1 MHYFSGIQQ
10 ECSLSIT
17 KRTSILQPKTEGRE
31 VKVTDED
38 RSENPVN
45 SRTRS
50 LAGLLFSANKE
61 KKSSDSG
68 ISLAMSDGIE
78 SISLQPK

>member
-1 MHYFSGIQQ
+1 M
-10 ECSLSIT
+10 
-17 KRTSILQPKTEGRE
+17 
-31 VKVTDED
+31 KVTDED
-38 RSENPVN
+38 RTENPVN
-45 SRTRS
+45 SKTRS

>member
-1 MHYFSGIQQ
+1 M
-10 ECSLSIT
+10 
-17 KRTSILQPKTEGRE
+17 
-31 VKVTDED
+31 KVTDED

-45 SRTRS
+45 SKTRS
-50 LAGLLFSANKE
+50 LASLLFSANKE